1 MSPPLRDLKL
11 TDRIRA
17 AAGAPWRLWRRSM
30 HTRVIT
36 TVVVL
41 SATVIGCVGWLVM
54 RQITDGLVK
63 GRVAQSIAE
72 ARSETSYAQLRLSSA
87 S

>member
-1 MSPPLRDLKL
+1 
-11 TDRIRA
+11 
-17 AAGAPWRLWRRSM
+17 M

-41 SATVIGCVGWLVM
+41 SAIVIGCVGWLVM

-72 ARSETSYAQLRLSSA
+72 ARSETNYAQLRLSSA
-87 S
+87 SSSAADPDSQVRQLVAGLVDRKSVV